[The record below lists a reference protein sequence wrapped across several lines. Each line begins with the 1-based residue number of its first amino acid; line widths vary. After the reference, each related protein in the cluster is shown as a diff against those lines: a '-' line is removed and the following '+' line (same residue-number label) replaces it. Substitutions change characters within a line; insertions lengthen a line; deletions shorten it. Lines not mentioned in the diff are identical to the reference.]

1 MKEKANGRDGKIV
14 SRLEVVLGSR
24 LGSDGCSG
32 DVTTRSNSD
41 GPAGDDTARPNSVP
55 EPLRLHIPSSRGQG
69 FSSQYFKRSRTR
81 RTSRI
86 EI

>member
-24 LGSDGCSG
+24 LSSDGCSG

-55 EPLRLHIPSSRGQG
+55 EPLRLHFPSDRNQG
-69 FSSQYFKRSRTR
+69 FLSQHSKRSSTR